1 VQCTFG
7 SNSGLDTHKHHGLTA
22 TRDTI
27 AARLRK
33 PEGFRGSPI
42 FADDRQVDP
51 LIDVSC
57 QIRPDKSDTEELTYN
72 LLISDFSR
80 CGVLKRNVSLLLVV
94 LLVVCQFL
102 KPPHC
107 YSFSESWVPNSR
119 IPLLKESSLLGCYA
133 VSIGKKLRT
142 FQRKVVN
149 FFHRLPHICSESHS
163 SIYCYALFVL
173 IFSNYNLKWGPG
185 ISVGIA
191 TDYGLDGPGSNPGGD
206 EVFRPPKPALGPTQ
220 PPVKWVPGLSR
231 G

>member
-27 AARLRK
+27 SARLRK

-57 QIRPDKSDTEELTYN
+57 QIRPDKSDSEELTYN

-94 LLVVCQFL
+94 LLLVVCQFL
-102 KPPHC
+102 KLPHC
-107 YSFSESWVPNSR
+107 YSFSDSWVPNSR
-119 IPLLKESSLLGCYA
+119 LPLLKGSSLLGCYA

-142 FQRKVVN
+142 FPKNRSE
-149 FFHRLPHICSESHS
+149 FLPQTSPYLLRVS
-163 SIYCYALFVL
+163 F
-173 IFSNYNLKWGPG
+173 
-185 ISVGIA
+185 
-191 TDYGLDGPGSNPGGD
+191 
-206 EVFRPPKPALGPTQ
+206 
-220 PPVKWVPGLSR
+220 
-231 G
+231 

>member
-1 VQCTFG
+1 MQCTFG

-57 QIRPDKSDTEELTYN
+57 QIRPDKSDPEELTYN

-80 CGVLKRNVSLLLVV
+80 CGVLKRNVSLHLVV

-102 KPPHC
+102 KLPHC
-107 YSFSESWVPNSR
+107 YSFSDSWVPNSR
-119 IPLLKESSLLGCYA
+119 LPLLKESSLLGCYT
-133 VSIGKKLRT
+133 VTIGNKLRK
-142 FQRKVVN
+142 FPKESSE
-149 FFHRLPHICSESHS
+149 FLPQTCRHLLRVS
-163 SIYCYALFVL
+163 F
-173 IFSNYNLKWGPG
+173 
-185 ISVGIA
+185 
-191 TDYGLDGPGSNPGGD
+191 
-206 EVFRPPKPALGPTQ
+206 
-220 PPVKWVPGLSR
+220 
-231 G
+231 

>member
-7 SNSGLDTHKHHGLTA
+7 SSSGLDTHKHHGITA

-80 CGVLKRNVSLLLVV
+80 CGVLKRNVSLLFVLPLVV
-94 LLVVCQFL
+94 YHFL
-102 KPPHC
+102 KLPHC
-107 YSFSESWVPNSR
+107 YFFSDSWVPNSR
-119 IPLLKESSLLGCYA
+119 LPLLKESSLLGCYA
-133 VSIGKKLRT
+133 VSIGKKLPT
-142 FQRKVVN
+142 FPKNR
-149 FFHRLPHICSESHS
+149 SEF
-163 SIYCYALFVL
+163 Y
-173 IFSNYNLKWGPG
+173 P
-185 ISVGIA
+185 
-191 TDYGLDGPGSNPGGD
+191 
-206 EVFRPPKPALGPTQ
+206 Q
-220 PPVKWVPGLSR
+220 PDPYLLRVSF
-231 G
+231 